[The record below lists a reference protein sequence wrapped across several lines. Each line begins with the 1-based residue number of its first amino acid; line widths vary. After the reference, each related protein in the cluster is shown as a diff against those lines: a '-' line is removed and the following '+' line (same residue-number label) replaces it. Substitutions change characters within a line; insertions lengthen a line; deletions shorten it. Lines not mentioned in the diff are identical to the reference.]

1 MSAAAMVPVACLTW
15 FLAEPAA
22 RVFTNDAVVVAATA
36 SYLRI
41 VALCFPALAVEAV
54 YDGAL
59 TGAQHTL
66 PTFLVG
72 LLFNSMRIPLARLL
86 VPRYGVAGVWAAISL
101 STMLKAPAKY
111 LCFRSLF
118 EKGALGEKRA

>member
-1 MSAAAMVPVACLTW
+1 VRGTSRPREGPRKKVAT
-15 FLAEPAA
+15 FKNFQKLAD
-22 RVFTNDAVVVAATA
+22 R
-36 SYLRI
+36 
-41 VALCFPALAVEAV
+41 
-54 YDGAL
+54 
-59 TGAQHTL
+59 QHTL